1 MVKLSQ
7 NDIPMILDA
16 ALKANQ
22 AGLKFFPLL
31 TGEAGIGKS
40 EIAQAWAKAQGDD
53 FQFIDVRIAYLEA
66 PDMVGMIYVVN
77 GVTHYAVPEFWPT
90 NGRGVIC
97 FEEVNRGAQG
107 TQNALMQ
114 ILTDM
119 KVGKLKIP
127 DAFFCMGII
136 NPDNGYDVNMMDAAL
151 KNRFVEYQLNFDKK
165 AFCQYARRSGW
176 AERLVVFLETYWDFV
191 PASQLKEGGTY
202 VSPRSLSK
210 LNILESIGVKEGS
223 LFEATVYSVLGTELG
238 NIYISYCNKDQPVL
252 ANDFIEDEEKA
263 LARLK
268 ELSFAESGY
277 RGDLISAST
286 ESIASGFETGILD
299 LNLLIKLEAVLRRDV
314 FVTMVASLPSRKID
328 KLNEFVTKNK
338 DWLLAVKKK
347 RDQTEYKTDIK
358 KVV

>member
-1 MVKLSQ
+1 MFRLSQ

-40 EIAQAWAKAQGDD
+40 EIAQAWARSQGDD
-53 FQFIDVRIAYLEA
+53 FQFIDVRIAYLEG

-90 NGRGVIC
+90 SGRGVIC
-97 FEEVNRGAQG
+97 FEEVNRGPQG

-119 KVGKLKIP
+119 RVGKLKIP
-127 DAFFCMGII
+127 DTFFCMGII
-136 NPDNGYDVNMMDAAL
+136 NPDNGYDVNTMDPAL
-151 KNRFVEYQLNFDKK
+151 RNRFVEYQLNFDKK
-165 AFCQYARRSGW
+165 AFCQYARKSGW
-176 AERLVVFLETYWDFV
+176 SERLVAFLETYWDFV

-210 LNILESIGVKEGS
+210 LNILESIGVKKGS
-223 LFEATVYSVLGTELG
+223 LFEATVYSVLGMELG
-238 NIYISYCNKDQPVL
+238 NIYLSYCNKDQPVL
-252 ANDFIEDEEKA
+252 AEDFIEDEEKA

-286 ESIASGFETGILD
+286 ESIAAGFERGILD
-299 LNLLIKLEAVLRRDV
+299 LNLIIKLESVLRRDV

-328 KLNEFVTKNK
+328 KLDEFVMKNK

-347 RDQTEYKTDIK
+347 RDQVEYNVER
-358 KVV
+358 KVG